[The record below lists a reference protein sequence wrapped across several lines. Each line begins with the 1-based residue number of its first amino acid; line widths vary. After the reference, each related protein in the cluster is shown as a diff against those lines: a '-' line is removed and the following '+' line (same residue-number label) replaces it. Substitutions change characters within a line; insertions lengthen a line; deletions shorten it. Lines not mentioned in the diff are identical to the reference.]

1 MGTKGRHLA
10 PGYHSFRN
18 VIVIGGIFG
27 ILIWGSGFLIQA
39 IASLRLTQELVYQ
52 PSPEL
57 LSNIAKPSTNR
68 LVGDKIPLN
77 FTNAR
82 EGIFSPE
89 YTELQWIKEPNS
101 ITNDKGTYVVK
112 EHILVD
118 GTDDMYDTLYSIKSI
133 VDSDYEYLLFN
144 GSSFY
149 YNGIE
154 YDIEQLTASPDL
166 TKAFIKTNST
176 HNYRHSTYSL
186 YWLLDVEKHTIGPVK
201 SVDDKFGAIL
211 WSPTSKHLA
220 FVLDNNLYIKDV
232 VHGAIKQV
240 TTDGSDQIFYGRP
253 DWVYEEE
260 VFASDKTMWWSPTG
274 DKLSF
279 TRMDDTDVPKFTIP
293 YYVQEG
299 YEDYP
304 KLLELKYPKAGYP
317 NAPVD
322 VGVYDLTSEE
332 YRMMYLK
339 SDSISD
345 KLVTQVF
352 WASTSDLMVRISTRA
367 SDLLEYYL
375 LDTETHDYKLVRTE
389 TMENGWFE
397 VAFDTFYIP
406 KNEVA
411 GLEHDGYIDTVV
423 VDGYNHLAYFSP
435 PSNPEG
441 VLLTKGQ
448 WEIEDGQVSFDYTD
462 NEIYFIST
470 MKSPVERHVHSVN
483 LLEALDGQLP
493 QIKNIT
499 DTSKEGYYR
508 GSFSSG
514 SRYLLLTYRGP
525 SIPYQQLIDLKTGST
540 VKTLET
546 NSKLTKTISKY
557 DIPKTE
563 YSVISLGKDD
573 NGDDII
579 ANAVETYPLNF
590 NPKMKYPVLFY
601 VYGGP
606 GSQLVSKTFKVDF
619 SAIVAAELNAIVV
632 TVDGRGTG
640 FNTHNKN
647 GAHFKY
653 TVRNQLGHYE
663 PIDQIAAA
671 KIWSKKS
678 YVDAER
684 IAIWGWSYGGFMTL
698 KTLET
703 DNEHIFKYGMSVAPV
718 TKWKFYDSIY
728 TERYMRTPAENPEGY
743 EIASI
748 SNMTNFHN
756 VTRFLMM
763 HGSGDDN
770 VHFQNSLKLID
781 DFNLNSIE
789 NFDFMVYPDSDHSI
803 VYHNGNHV
811 IYHRLLKWLRKAFN
825 NEYL

>member
-1 MGTKGRHLA
+1 MGRHSA

-39 IASLRLTQELVYQ
+39 ITSLKLTHELVYQ
-52 PSPEL
+52 PSPQL

-77 FTNAR
+77 FSSAR
-82 EGIFSPE
+82 EGIFTPE

-101 ITNDKGTYVVK
+101 ISNDKGTYVVK
-112 EHILVD
+112 EHLLVD
-118 GTDDMYDTLYSIKSI
+118 GTEDIYDTLYSIKSI

-186 YWLLDVEKHTIGPVK
+186 YWLLDVNQHTISPIK

-211 WSPTSKHLA
+211 WSPTSNHLA

-232 VHGAIKQV
+232 NSGDIKQV

-279 TRMDDTDVPKFTIP
+279 TRMDDTEVPKFTIP

-322 VGVYDLTSEE
+322 VGVYDLTTEE
-332 YRMMYLK
+332 FKMMDLK

-375 LDTETHDYKLVRTE
+375 LDTKTHDYKLIRTE

-397 VAFDTFYIP
+397 VAFDTFFIP
-406 KNEVA
+406 KNEKV
-411 GLEHDGYIDTVV
+411 GLKHDGYIDTVV

-462 NEIYFIST
+462 NEVYFIST

-483 LLEALDGQLP
+483 LLDALNGELP

-525 SIPYQQLIDLKTGST
+525 SIPYQQLIDLRTSKT

-557 DIPKTE
+557 DIPKVE
-563 YSVISLGKDD
+563 HKVISIGKDD

-579 ANAVETYPLNF
+579 VNAVETFPLNF

-606 GSQLVSKTFKVDF
+606 GSQTVTKTFKVDF

-640 FNTHNKN
+640 FNTHNKQ

-663 PIDQIAAA
+663 PIDQISAA
-671 KIWSKKS
+671 KIWAQKS

-703 DNEHIFKYGMSVAPV
+703 DDDHIFKYGMSVAPV

-781 DFNLNSIE
+781 DFNLDSIE